1 MMFRNNLY
9 RFRIANADFL
19 KMYSNVRFIGTTQQ
33 KSDGTPIQFWVVGT
47 DSSLLNKPIGPI
59 TKLDIIAPAERFDI
73 LIKFDKGLNQIVKLV
88 HGDNNELITIL
99 YL

>member
-1 MMFRNNLY
+1 MFRNNFY

-19 KMYSNVRFIGTTQQ
+19 KMYHIVKFIGTTQQ
-33 KSDGTPIQFWVVGT
+33 KSNETPIQFWVVGT

-59 TKLDIIAPAERFDI
+59 TKLDTIAPAERFDI
-73 LIKFDKGLNQIVKLV
+73 LIKFDKSLNQIVKLV
-88 HGDNNELITIL
+88 YGDDNELITIL